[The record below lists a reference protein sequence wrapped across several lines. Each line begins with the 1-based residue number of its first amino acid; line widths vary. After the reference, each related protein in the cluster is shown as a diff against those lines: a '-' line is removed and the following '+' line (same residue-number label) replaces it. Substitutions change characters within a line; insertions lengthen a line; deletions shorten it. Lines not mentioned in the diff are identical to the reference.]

1 MAIRSIYQKPEESFQ
16 EQVRSEFKKRPLYG
30 VGQDNNAPERVRVA
44 FPQAVPPVRPSRNRA
59 LDTNSDRP
67 RKRSTKRRTVIAAG
81 WIKRPV
87 SEEIDRIAKG
97 EGLTRSKVIA
107 TLLEEAV
114 HQKLHVQHA
123 LLLEPIIRQA
133 IAREMGRDRARFAAL
148 LVRIA
153 FDANTTRHLAGN
165 ILGRQPGVT
174 PERLNRIRDWSTRK
188 AKESITTRSP
198 QIEELLAALDTWL
211 SEAGEEEK
219 DRT

>member
-1 MAIRSIYQKPEESFQ
+1 MRSIYQKSEGSFQ
-16 EQVRSEFKKRPLYG
+16 DQVRPEFKKRPLYG
-30 VGQDNNAPERVRVA
+30 VGQDNNAPGRVRIA
-44 FPQAVPPVRPSRNRA
+44 FPQAVPPARPPRTLPLS
-59 LDTNSDRP
+59 TNSDRSQ
-67 RKRSTKRRTVIAAG
+67 KRSTKRRTVIAAG
-81 WIKRPV
+81 WIKRPI
-87 SEEIDRIAKG
+87 SEEIDRIAKS
-97 EGLTRSKVIA
+97 EGLTRSRVIA

-198 QIEELLAALDTWL
+198 QIEELLAALDAWL
-211 SEAGEEEK
+211 NEAGEEE
-219 DRT
+219 RTRHK